1 MLYRTE
7 RHIIDKNNINYNN
20 CKEICHL
27 SKNLYNHVN
36 YILRQSFFNTNKI
49 PSEYEISALLTK
61 DNQVDFR
68 ALPAK
73 VSQQTIKLV
82 FKAWKSF
89 FMALKSY
96 RKDKSK
102 FKSNPKLPKYK
113 SKNGFFVTA
122 FTNQSSMIKNKQI
135 HFSKNILKPI
145 KTKVSRVKQARVVP
159 NSSCFIVEI
168 VYEKDV
174 KETPKTSGSIA
185 SIDLGLN
192 NFITCIDN
200 LGNVPLIINGKG
212 LKSYNRLFNKKK
224 AKLQSLLPLKRFTSN
239 KIRQLE
245 FNRYK
250 FISNFM
256 HQATKMLLNI
266 LLDRKIE
273 TLVIGYNKEWKQ
285 NINLGKK
292 VNQSFVQIPY
302 ISFLQKILYKC
313 EEFGIKVIL
322 TEESYTSK
330 IDHLA
335 NEPLGKRDSYLGKRI
350 YSGLFKSS
358 VGKILNAD
366 VYGALGIMRKVFP
379 EKVLELIRD
388 SGVVYT
394 PVIIN
399 PIKINNYKIFTQ
411 ILSEKI
417 HKKDKYIKKNMKNFM
432 FD

>member
-1 MLYRTE
+1 MLIRTE
-7 RHIIDKNNINYNN
+7 RHIIDKNNINYKN
-20 CKEICHL
+20 CIEICHL
-27 SKNLYNHVN
+27 SKNLYNYVN
-36 YILRQSFFNTNKI
+36 YILRQSFLAIKRL
-49 PSEYEISALLTK
+49 PSEYEITTLLAK

-68 ALPAK
+68 ALPSN
-73 VSQQTIKLV
+73 VSQQTVKLV
-82 FKAWKSF
+82 FKAWRSF

-96 RKDKSK
+96 KKDKSK
-102 FKSNPKLPKYK
+102 FTSNPKLPKYK
-113 SKNGFFVTA
+113 SKNGLYVCA
-122 FTNQSSMIKNKQI
+122 FTYVCSRIKNKKI
-135 HFSKNILKPI
+135 NFVKNILKPI
-145 KTKVSRVKQARVVP
+145 KTKISRLKQVRVIP

-174 KETPKTSGSIA
+174 KETLKTSGSIA

-212 LKSYNRLFNKKK
+212 LKSYNRLYNKKK
-224 AKLQSLLPLKRFTSN
+224 AKLQSLLPLKRYSSN

-250 FISNFM
+250 FVSNFM
-256 HQATKMLLNI
+256 HQASKMLVKI

-273 TLVIGYNKEWKQ
+273 TLIIGYNKEWKQ

-302 ISFLQKILYKC
+302 TSFLQKILYKC
-313 EEFGIKVIL
+313 EEFEIKVIL

-350 YSGLFKSS
+350 YRGLFKSS

-366 VYGALGIMRKVFP
+366 VNGALGIMRKVFP

-388 SGVVYT
+388 SAVVYT
-394 PVIIN
+394 PVILN
-399 PIKINNYKIFTQ
+399 PIRINNYK
-411 ILSEKI
+411 
-417 HKKDKYIKKNMKNFM
+417 
-432 FD
+432 

>member
-1 MLYRTE
+1 MLIRTE
-7 RHIIDKNNINYNN
+7 RHIIDKNNINYKN
-20 CKEICHL
+20 CIEICHL
-27 SKNLYNHVN
+27 SKNLYNYVN
-36 YILRQSFFNTNKI
+36 YILRQSFLATKRL
-49 PSEYEISALLTK
+49 PSEYEITTLLAK

-68 ALPAK
+68 ALPSN
-73 VSQQTIKLV
+73 VSQQTVKLV
-82 FKAWKSF
+82 FKAWRSF
-89 FMALKSY
+89 FKALKSY
-96 RKDKSK
+96 KKDKSR

-113 SKNGFFVTA
+113 SKNGLYVCA
-122 FTNQSSMIKNKQI
+122 FTYVCSRIKNKKI
-135 HFSKNILKPI
+135 NFVKNILKPI
-145 KTKVSRVKQARVVP
+145 KTKVSRVKQVRVVP

-174 KETPKTSGSIA
+174 KETLKTSGSIA

-200 LGNVPLIINGKG
+200 LGNVPFIINGKG

-224 AKLQSLLPLKRFTSN
+224 AKLQSLLPLNRHSSN

-250 FISNFM
+250 FVSNFM
-256 HQATKMLLNI
+256 HQVSKMLLNI

-285 NINLGKK
+285 NINLSKK

-302 ISFLQKILYKC
+302 TSFLQKILYKC
-313 EEFGIKVIL
+313 EEYGVKIIL

-335 NEPLGKRDSYLGKRI
+335 NEPLGKRESYLGKRI
-350 YSGLFKSS
+350 YRGLFKSS

-366 VYGALGIMRKVFP
+366 VNGALGIMRKVFP

-394 PVIIN
+394 PVILN
-399 PIKINNYKIFTQ
+399 PIRINNYK
-411 ILSEKI
+411 
-417 HKKDKYIKKNMKNFM
+417 
-432 FD
+432 

>member
-1 MLYRTE
+1 MLIRTE
-7 RHIIDKNNINYNN
+7 RHIIDKNNTNYNN
-20 CKEICHL
+20 CIEICHL
-27 SKNLYNHVN
+27 SKNLYNYVN
-36 YILRQSFFNTNKI
+36 YILRQSFLATKRL
-49 PSEYEISALLTK
+49 PSENEINKLLAK

-68 ALPAK
+68 ALPSN
-73 VSQQTIKLV
+73 VSQQTVNLV

-89 FMALKSY
+89 FKALKSY

-102 FKSNPKLPKYK
+102 FTSNPKLPKYK
-113 SKNGFFVTA
+113 SKNGLYVCA
-122 FTNQSSMIKNKQI
+122 FTYMCSRIKDNKI
-135 HFSKNILKPI
+135 YFAKNILKPI

-174 KETPKTSGSIA
+174 KETLKTSGSIA

-192 NFITCIDN
+192 NFITYIDN

-224 AKLQSLLPLKRFTSN
+224 AKLQSLLPLNRHSSN

-250 FISNFM
+250 FVSNFM
-256 HQATKMLLNI
+256 HQASKMLLNI
-266 LLDRKIE
+266 LLERKIE

-302 ISFLQKILYKC
+302 TSFLQKILYKC
-313 EEFGIKVIL
+313 EEHGINVIL

-335 NEPLGKRDSYLGKRI
+335 NEPLSKRDTYLGKRI
-350 YSGLFKSS
+350 YRGLFKSS

-366 VYGALGIMRKVFP
+366 VNGALGIMRKVFP
-379 EKVLELIRD
+379 EKVL
-388 SGVVYT
+388 
-394 PVIIN
+394 
-399 PIKINNYKIFTQ
+399 
-411 ILSEKI
+411 
-417 HKKDKYIKKNMKNFM
+417 
-432 FD
+432 

>member
-1 MLYRTE
+1 MLIRTE
-7 RHIIDKNNINYNN
+7 RHIIDKNNTNYNN
-20 CKEICHL
+20 CIEICHL
-27 SKNLYNHVN
+27 SKNLYNYVN
-36 YILRQSFFNTNKI
+36 YILRQSFLATKRS
-49 PSEYEISALLTK
+49 PSENEINKLLAK

-68 ALPAK
+68 ALPSN
-73 VSQQTIKLV
+73 VSQQTVNLV

-89 FMALKSY
+89 FKALKSY

-102 FKSNPKLPKYK
+102 FTSNPKLPKYK
-113 SKNGFFVTA
+113 SKNGLYVCA
-122 FTNQSSMIKNKQI
+122 FTYMCSRIKDNKI
-135 HFSKNILKPI
+135 NFAKNILKPI

-200 LGNVPLIINGKG
+200 LGNNPLIINGKG

-224 AKLQSLLPLKRFTSN
+224 AKLQSLLPLKRYSSN

-250 FISNFM
+250 FVSNFM
-256 HQATKMLLNI
+256 HQTTKMLVKI
-266 LLDRKIE
+266 LLERKIE
-273 TLVIGYNKEWKQ
+273 TLIIGYNKEWKQ

-302 ISFLQKILYKC
+302 TSFLQKILYKC
-313 EEFGIKVIL
+313 EEYGIKVIL

-335 NEPLGKRDSYLGKRI
+335 NEPLTKRDSYLGKRI
-350 YSGLFKSS
+350 HRGLFLSS

-366 VYGALGIMRKVFP
+366 VNGALGIMRKVFP

-394 PVIIN
+394 PIILN
-399 PIKINNYKIFTQ
+399 PIKI
-411 ILSEKI
+411 
-417 HKKDKYIKKNMKNFM
+417 
-432 FD
+432 

>member
-1 MLYRTE
+1 MLIRTE
-7 RHIIDKNNINYNN
+7 RHIIDKNNINYKN
-20 CKEICHL
+20 CIEICHL
-27 SKNLYNHVN
+27 SKNLYNYVN
-36 YILRQSFFNTNKI
+36 YILRQSFLATKRL
-49 PSEYEISALLTK
+49 PSEYEINTLLAK

-68 ALPAK
+68 ALPSN
-73 VSQQTIKLV
+73 VSQQTVKLV

-89 FMALKSY
+89 FKALKSY
-96 RKDKSK
+96 KKDKSK
-102 FKSNPKLPKYK
+102 FNSNPKLPKYK
-113 SKNGFFVTA
+113 SKNGLYVCT
-122 FTNQSSMIKNKQI
+122 FTYVCSRIKNKKI
-135 HFSKNILKPI
+135 NFVKNILKPI
-145 KTKVSRVKQARVVP
+145 KTKVSRLKQVRVVP
-159 NSSCFIVEI
+159 N
-168 VYEKDV
+168 
-174 KETPKTSGSIA
+174 
-185 SIDLGLN
+185 
-192 NFITCIDN
+192 IDN
-200 LGNVPLIINGKG
+200 LGNTPLIINGKG

-250 FISNFM
+250 FISNFI
-256 HQATKMLLNI
+256 HQATKMLVKI

-292 VNQSFVQIPY
+292 ANQSFVQIPY
-302 ISFLQKILYKC
+302 TSFLQKISYKC

-330 IDHLA
+330 IDHLV

-350 YSGLFKSS
+350 YRGLFKSS

-366 VYGALGIMRKVFP
+366 VNGALGIMRKVFH

-399 PIKINNYKIFTQ
+399 PIKINNYK
-411 ILSEKI
+411 
-417 HKKDKYIKKNMKNFM
+417 
-432 FD
+432 

>member
-1 MLYRTE
+1 MLIRTE
-7 RHIIDKNNINYNN
+7 RHIIDKNNINYKN
-20 CKEICHL
+20 CIEICHL
-27 SKNLYNHVN
+27 SKNLYNYVN
-36 YILRQSFFNTNKI
+36 YILRQSFFNTGSI
-49 PSEYEISALLTK
+49 PGEYEINKLLAK
-61 DNQVDFR
+61 ENQPDFR
-68 ALPAK
+68 ALPSN
-73 VSQQTIKLV
+73 VSQLTVNLV

-96 RKDKSK
+96 KKDKSK

-113 SKNGFFVTA
+113 SKNGLYICA
-122 FTNQSSMIKNKQI
+122 FTYNSAKLKDNKIK
-135 HFSKNILKPI
+135 FVKNILKPI
-145 KTKVSRVKQARVVP
+145 KTKVSRLKQVRVVP

-174 KETPKTSGSIA
+174 KETLKTSGSIA

-212 LKSYNRLFNKKK
+212 LKSYNRLYNKKK
-224 AKLQSLLPLKRFTSN
+224 AKLQSLLPLNRHSSN

-250 FISNFM
+250 FVSNFM
-256 HQATKMLLNI
+256 HQASKMLLNI

-273 TLVIGYNKEWKQ
+273 TLIIGYNKEWKQ
-285 NINLGKK
+285 NINLSKK

-302 ISFLQKILYKC
+302 TSFLQKILYKC
-313 EEFGIKVIL
+313 EEYGIKVIL

-335 NEPLGKRDSYLGKRI
+335 NEPLTKRDSYLGKRI
-350 YSGLFKSS
+350 YRGLFKSS

-366 VYGALGIMRKVFP
+366 VNGALGIMRKVFP

-399 PIKINNYKIFTQ
+399 PIKI
-411 ILSEKI
+411 
-417 HKKDKYIKKNMKNFM
+417 
-432 FD
+432 

>member
-1 MLYRTE
+1 MLIRTE
-7 RHIIDKNNINYNN
+7 RHIIDKNNINYKN
-20 CKEICHL
+20 CIEICHL
-27 SKNLYNHVN
+27 SKNLYNYVN
-36 YILRQSFFNTNKI
+36 YILRQSFFNTGSI
-49 PSEYEISALLTK
+49 PGEYEINKLLAK
-61 DNQVDFR
+61 ENQPDFR
-68 ALPAK
+68 ALPSN
-73 VSQQTIKLV
+73 VSQLTVNLV

-96 RKDKSK
+96 KKDKSK

-113 SKNGFFVTA
+113 SKNGLYICA
-122 FTNQSSMIKNKQI
+122 FTYNSAKLKDNKIK
-135 HFSKNILKPI
+135 FVKNILKPI
-145 KTKVSRVKQARVVP
+145 KTKVSRLKQVRVVP

-174 KETPKTSGSIA
+174 KETLKTSGSIA

-212 LKSYNRLFNKKK
+212 LKSYNQLFNKKK
-224 AKLQSLLPLKRFTSN
+224 AKLQSLLPLNRHSSN

-245 FNRYK
+245 FKRYK

-256 HQATKMLLNI
+256 HQATKMLVKI

-273 TLVIGYNKEWKQ
+273 TLIIGYNKEWKQ

-302 ISFLQKILYKC
+302 TSFLQKILYKC
-313 EEFGIKVIL
+313 EEYGIKVIL

-335 NEPLGKRDSYLGKRI
+335 NEPLSKRNSYLGKRI
-350 YSGLFKSS
+350 HRGLFKSS

-366 VYGALGIMRKVFP
+366 VNGALGIMRKVFP

-399 PIKINNYKIFTQ
+399 PIKINNYK
-411 ILSEKI
+411 
-417 HKKDKYIKKNMKNFM
+417 
-432 FD
+432 

>member
-1 MLYRTE
+1 MLIRTE
-7 RHIIDKNNINYNN
+7 RHIIDKNNVNYKN
-20 CKEICHL
+20 CIEICHL
-27 SKNLYNHVN
+27 SKNLYNYVN
-36 YILRQSFFNTNKI
+36 YILRQSFLTTKNL
-49 PSEYEISALLTK
+49 PSENEINTLLAK
-61 DNQVDFR
+61 DNQQDFR
-68 ALPAK
+68 ALPSN
-73 VSQQTIKLV
+73 VSQQTVKLV
-82 FKAWKSF
+82 FKAWRSF

-96 RKDKSK
+96 KKDKSK

-113 SKNGFFVTA
+113 SKNGLYICA
-122 FTNQSSMIKNKQI
+122 FTYNSAKLKDNKIK
-135 HFSKNILKPI
+135 FVKNILKPI
-145 KTKVSRVKQARVVP
+145 KTKVSRLKQVRVVP

-174 KETPKTSGSIA
+174 KETLKTSGSIA

-212 LKSYNRLFNKKK
+212 LKSYNRLYNKKK
-224 AKLQSLLPLKRFTSN
+224 AKLQSLLPLKRYSSN

-250 FISNFM
+250 FVSNFM
-256 HQATKMLLNI
+256 HQASKMLVKI

-273 TLVIGYNKEWKQ
+273 TLIIGYNKEWKQ

-302 ISFLQKILYKC
+302 TSFLQKISYKC
-313 EEFGIKVIL
+313 EEYGIKVIL

-335 NEPLGKRDSYLGKRI
+335 NEPLSKRDSYLGKRI
-350 YSGLFKSS
+350 YRGLFLSS

-366 VYGALGIMRKVFP
+366 VNGALGIMRKVFP

-388 SGVVYT
+388 RGVVYT

-399 PIKINNYKIFTQ
+399 PIKI
-411 ILSEKI
+411 
-417 HKKDKYIKKNMKNFM
+417 
-432 FD
+432 

>member
-1 MLYRTE
+1 MLIRTE
-7 RHIIDKNNINYNN
+7 RHIIDKNNINYKN
-20 CKEICHL
+20 CIEICHL
-27 SKNLYNHVN
+27 SKNLYNYVN
-36 YILRQSFFNTNKI
+36 YILRQSFLATKRL
-49 PSEYEISALLTK
+49 PSENEINKLLAK

-68 ALPAK
+68 ALPSN
-73 VSQQTIKLV
+73 VSQQTVNLV

-89 FMALKSY
+89 FKALKSY

-102 FKSNPKLPKYK
+102 FTSNPKLPKYK
-113 SKNGFFVTA
+113 SKNGLYVCA
-122 FTNQSSMIKNKQI
+122 FTYMCSRIKDNKI
-135 HFSKNILKPI
+135 YFAKNVLKPI

-174 KETPKTSGSIA
+174 KETLKTSGSIA

-200 LGNVPLIINGKG
+200 LGNVPLIINCKG
-212 LKSYNRLFNKKK
+212 LKSYNRLYNKKK
-224 AKLQSLLPLKRFTSN
+224 AKLQSLLPLKRYSSN

-250 FISNFM
+250 FVSNFM
-256 HQATKMLLNI
+256 HQASKMLLNI

-302 ISFLQKILYKC
+302 TSFLQKILYKC
-313 EEFGIKVIL
+313 EEYGINVIL

-335 NEPLGKRDSYLGKRI
+335 NEPLSKRESYLGKRI
-350 YSGLFKSS
+350 YRGLFKSS

-366 VYGALGIMRKVFP
+366 VNGALGIMRKVFH

-394 PVIIN
+394 PIIIN
-399 PIKINNYKIFTQ
+399 PIKI
-411 ILSEKI
+411 
-417 HKKDKYIKKNMKNFM
+417 
-432 FD
+432 

>member
-1 MLYRTE
+1 MLIRTE
-7 RHIIDKNNINYNN
+7 RHIIDKNNINYKN
-20 CKEICHL
+20 CIEICHL
-27 SKNLYNHVN
+27 SKNLYNYVN
-36 YILRQSFFNTNKI
+36 YILRQSFLATKRL
-49 PSEYEISALLTK
+49 PSEYEITTLLAK

-68 ALPAK
+68 ALPSN
-73 VSQQTIKLV
+73 VSQQTVKLV

-89 FMALKSY
+89 FKALKSY
-96 RKDKSK
+96 KKDKSK
-102 FKSNPKLPKYK
+102 FTSNPKLPKYK
-113 SKNGFFVTA
+113 SKNGLYVCA
-122 FTNQSSMIKNKQI
+122 FTYVCSRIKNKKI
-135 HFSKNILKPI
+135 NFVKNILKPI
-145 KTKVSRVKQARVVP
+145 KTKVLRVKQVRVVP
-159 NSSCFIVEI
+159 NSSCFTVEI

-174 KETPKTSGSIA
+174 KETLKTSGSIA

-212 LKSYNRLFNKKK
+212 LKSYDQLFNKKK
-224 AKLQSLLPLKRFTSN
+224 AKLQSLLPLKRYSSN

-245 FNRYK
+245 FKRYK
-250 FISNFM
+250 FVSNFM
-256 HQATKMLLNI
+256 HQVSKMLVKI

-302 ISFLQKILYKC
+302 TSFLQKILYKC
-313 EEFGIKVIL
+313 EEYGIKVIL

-335 NEPLGKRDSYLGKRI
+335 NEPLTKRDSYLGKRI
-350 YSGLFKSS
+350 YRGLFKSS

-366 VYGALGIMRKVFP
+366 VNGALGIMRKVFH

-394 PVIIN
+394 PVILN
-399 PIKINNYKIFTQ
+399 PIRINNYK
-411 ILSEKI
+411 
-417 HKKDKYIKKNMKNFM
+417 
-432 FD
+432 

>member
-1 MLYRTE
+1 MLIRTE

-27 SKNLYNHVN
+27 SKNLYNYVN
-36 YILRQSFFNTNKI
+36 YILRQSFFNTGLI
-49 PSEYEISALLTK
+49 PGEYEINALLAK
-61 DNQVDFR
+61 DNQADFR
-68 ALPAK
+68 ALPSN
-73 VSQQTIKLV
+73 VSQQTVNLV

-89 FMALKSY
+89 FKALKSY

-102 FKSNPKLPKYK
+102 FTSNPKLPKYK
-113 SKNGFFVTA
+113 SKNGLYICEFTYNCSRIKDNKIKFV
-122 FTNQSSMIKNKQI
+122 
-135 HFSKNILKPI
+135 KNILKPI
-145 KTKVSRVKQARVVP
+145 KTKVSRLKQVRVIP

-174 KETPKTSGSIA
+174 KETLKTSGSIA

-212 LKSYNRLFNKKK
+212 LKSYNRLYNKKK
-224 AKLQSLLPLKRFTSN
+224 AKLQSLLPLNRYSSN

-250 FISNFM
+250 FVSNFM
-256 HQATKMLLNI
+256 HQASKMLVNI

-273 TLVIGYNKEWKQ
+273 TLIIGYNKEWKQ
-285 NINLGKK
+285 NVNLSKK

-302 ISFLQKILYKC
+302 TSFLQKISYKC
-313 EEFGIKVIL
+313 EEYGIKVIL

-335 NEPLGKRDSYLGKRI
+335 NEPMSKRDSYLGKRI
-350 YSGLFKSS
+350 YRGLFKSS

-366 VYGALGIMRKVFP
+366 VNGALGIMRKVFP

-388 SGVVYT
+388 RGVVYT

-399 PIKINNYKIFTQ
+399 PIKINNYK
-411 ILSEKI
+411 
-417 HKKDKYIKKNMKNFM
+417 
-432 FD
+432 

>member
-1 MLYRTE
+1 MLIRTE
-7 RHIIDKNNINYNN
+7 RHIIDKNNINYKN
-20 CKEICHL
+20 CIEICHL
-27 SKNLYNHVN
+27 SKNLYNYVN
-36 YILRQSFFNTNKI
+36 YILRQSFFNTGSI
-49 PSEYEISALLTK
+49 PGEYEINKLLAK
-61 DNQVDFR
+61 ENQPDFR
-68 ALPAK
+68 ALPSN
-73 VSQQTIKLV
+73 VSQLTVNLV

-96 RKDKSK
+96 KKDKSK

-113 SKNGFFVTA
+113 SKNGLYICA
-122 FTNQSSMIKNKQI
+122 FTYNSAKLKDNKIK
-135 HFSKNILKPI
+135 FVKNILKPI
-145 KTKVSRVKQARVVP
+145 KTKVSRLKQVRVVP

-174 KETPKTSGSIA
+174 NETLKTSGSIA

-200 LGNVPLIINGKG
+200 LGNIPLIINGKG
-212 LKSYNRLFNKKK
+212 LKSYNQLFNKKK
-224 AKLQSLLPLKRFTSN
+224 AKLQSLLPLKRYSSN

-250 FISNFM
+250 FVSNFM
-256 HQATKMLLNI
+256 HQVSKMLLNI
-266 LLDRKIE
+266 LLERKIE
-273 TLVIGYNKEWKQ
+273 TLIIGYNKEWKQ

-302 ISFLQKILYKC
+302 TSFLQKISYKC
-313 EEFGIKVIL
+313 EEYGIKVIL

-335 NEPLGKRDSYLGKRI
+335 NEPLTKRDSYLGKRI
-350 YSGLFKSS
+350 YRGLFKSS

-366 VYGALGIMRKVFP
+366 VNGALGIMRKVFP

-399 PIKINNYKIFTQ
+399 PIKINNYK
-411 ILSEKI
+411 
-417 HKKDKYIKKNMKNFM
+417 
-432 FD
+432 

>member
-1 MLYRTE
+1 MLIRSE
-7 RHIIDKNNINYNN
+7 RHIIDKNNVNYKN
-20 CKEICHL
+20 CIEICHL
-27 SKNLYNHVN
+27 SKNLYNYVN
-36 YILRQSFFNTNKI
+36 YILRQSFFNTGLI
-49 PSEYEISALLTK
+49 PGEYEISSLLAK
-61 DNQVDFR
+61 NNQVDFR
-68 ALPAK
+68 ALPSA
-73 VSQQTIKLV
+73 VSQQTVKLV
-82 FKAWKSF
+82 FKAWRSF

-96 RKDKSK
+96 KKDKSK
-102 FKSNPKLPKYK
+102 FTSNPKLPKYK
-113 SKNGFFVTA
+113 SKNGLYVCA
-122 FTNQSSMIKNKQI
+122 FTYNSARLKDNKIK
-135 HFSKNILKPI
+135 FVKNILKPI
-145 KTKVSRVKQARVVP
+145 KTKVSRVKQVRVVP

-174 KETPKTSGSIA
+174 NETLKTSGSIA

-212 LKSYNRLFNKKK
+212 LKSYNRLYNKKK
-224 AKLQSLLPLKRFTSN
+224 AKLQSLLPLKRYSSN

-250 FISNFM
+250 FVSNFM
-256 HQATKMLLNI
+256 HQASKMLLNI
-266 LLDRKIE
+266 LLERKIE

-285 NINLGKK
+285 NINLSKK

-313 EEFGIKVIL
+313 EEYGVKIIL

-335 NEPLGKRDSYLGKRI
+335 NEPLSKRESYLGKRI
-350 YSGLFKSS
+350 YRGLFKSS

-366 VYGALGIMRKVFP
+366 VNGALGIMRKVFHD
-379 EKVLELIRD
+379 KVLELIMD

-394 PVIIN
+394 PVILN
-399 PIKINNYKIFTQ
+399 PIKI
-411 ILSEKI
+411 
-417 HKKDKYIKKNMKNFM
+417 
-432 FD
+432 

>member
-1 MLYRTE
+1 MLIRTE
-7 RHIIDKNNINYNN
+7 RHIIDKNNINYKN
-20 CKEICHL
+20 CIEICHL
-27 SKNLYNHVN
+27 SKNLYNYVN
-36 YILRQSFFNTNKI
+36 YILRQSFFNTGSI
-49 PSEYEISALLTK
+49 PGEYEINKLLAK
-61 DNQVDFR
+61 ENQPDFR
-68 ALPAK
+68 ALPSN
-73 VSQQTIKLV
+73 VSQLTVNLV

-96 RKDKSK
+96 KKDKSK

-113 SKNGFFVTA
+113 SKNGLYICA
-122 FTNQSSMIKNKQI
+122 FTYNSAKLKDNKIK
-135 HFSKNILKPI
+135 FVKNILKPI
-145 KTKVSRVKQARVVP
+145 KTKVSRLKQVRVVP
-159 NSSCFIVEI
+159 NCSCFIVEI

-174 KETPKTSGSIA
+174 KETLKTSGSIA

-212 LKSYNRLFNKKK
+212 LKSYNRLYNKKK
-224 AKLQSLLPLKRFTSN
+224 AKLQSLLPLNRYSSN
-239 KIRQLE
+239 KIRRLE

-250 FISNFM
+250 FVSNFM
-256 HQATKMLLNI
+256 HQASKMLLNI
-266 LLDRKIE
+266 LLERKIE
-273 TLVIGYNKEWKQ
+273 TLIIGYNKEWKQ

-302 ISFLQKILYKC
+302 TSFLQKISYKC
-313 EEFGIKVIL
+313 EEYGIKVIL

-335 NEPLGKRDSYLGKRI
+335 NEPLSKRDSYLGKRI
-350 YSGLFKSS
+350 YRGLFKSG

-366 VYGALGIMRKVFP
+366 VNGALGIMRKVFP

-388 SGVVYT
+388 SGAVYT

-399 PIKINNYKIFTQ
+399 PIKINNYK
-411 ILSEKI
+411 
-417 HKKDKYIKKNMKNFM
+417 
-432 FD
+432 

>member
-1 MLYRTE
+1 MLIRTE
-7 RHIIDKNNINYNN
+7 RHIIDKNNTNYNN
-20 CKEICHL
+20 CIEICHL
-27 SKNLYNHVN
+27 SKNLYNYVN
-36 YILRQSFFNTNKI
+36 YILRQSFLATKRL
-49 PSEYEISALLTK
+49 PSENEINKLLAK

-68 ALPAK
+68 ALPSN
-73 VSQQTIKLV
+73 VSQQTVNLV

-89 FMALKSY
+89 FKALKSY

-102 FKSNPKLPKYK
+102 FTSNPKLPKYK
-113 SKNGFFVTA
+113 SKNGLYVCA
-122 FTNQSSMIKNKQI
+122 FTYMCSRIKDNKI
-135 HFSKNILKPI
+135 YFAKNILKPI

-174 KETPKTSGSIA
+174 NETPKTSGSIA

-200 LGNVPLIINGKG
+200 LGNTPLIINGKG

-224 AKLQSLLPLKRFTSN
+224 AKLQSLLPLNRHSSN

-250 FISNFM
+250 FVSNFM
-256 HQATKMLLNI
+256 HQASKMLLNI
-266 LLDRKIE
+266 LLERKIE

-302 ISFLQKILYKC
+302 TSFLQKILYKC
-313 EEFGIKVIL
+313 EEHGINVIL

-335 NEPLGKRDSYLGKRI
+335 NEPLSKRDTYLGKRI
-350 YSGLFKSS
+350 YRGLFKSS

-366 VYGALGIMRKVFP
+366 VNGALGIMRKVFP

-399 PIKINNYKIFTQ
+399 PIKI
-411 ILSEKI
+411 
-417 HKKDKYIKKNMKNFM
+417 
-432 FD
+432 

>member
-1 MLYRTE
+1 MLSRTE
-7 RHIIDKNNINYNN
+7 RHIIDKNNINYKN
-20 CKEICHL
+20 CIEICHL
-27 SKNLYNHVN
+27 SKNLYNYVN
-36 YILRQSFFNTNKI
+36 FILRQSFLATKNL
-49 PSEYEISALLTK
+49 PSENEINTLLAK

-68 ALPAK
+68 ALPSN
-73 VSQQTIKLV
+73 VSQQTVKLV
-82 FKAWKSF
+82 FKAWASF
-89 FMALKSY
+89 LKALKSY
-96 RKDKSK
+96 RKDKSR
-102 FKSNPKLPKYK
+102 FTSNPKLPKYK
-113 SKNGFFVTA
+113 SKNGLYVCA
-122 FTNQSSMIKNKQI
+122 FTYMSARLKDNKI
-135 HFSKNILKPI
+135 NFVKNILKPI
-145 KTKVSRVKQARVVP
+145 KTKVSRVKQARVIP

-174 KETPKTSGSIA
+174 NETLKTSGSIA

-212 LKSYNRLFNKKK
+212 LKSYNQNFNKKK
-224 AKLQSLLPLKRFTSN
+224 AKLQSLLPLNRHSSN

-250 FISNFM
+250 FVSNFM
-256 HQATKMLLNI
+256 HQASKMLLNI
-266 LLDRKIE
+266 LLERKIE

-302 ISFLQKILYKC
+302 TSFLQKISYKC
-313 EEFGIKVIL
+313 EEYGVKIIL

-335 NEPLGKRDSYLGKRI
+335 NEPLSKKESYLGKRI
-350 YSGLFKSS
+350 YRGLFKSS

-366 VYGALGIMRKVFP
+366 VNGALGIMRKVFP

-399 PIKINNYKIFTQ
+399 PIKINNYKVFA
-411 ILSEKI
+411 
-417 HKKDKYIKKNMKNFM
+417 
-432 FD
+432 

>member
-1 MLYRTE
+1 MLIRTE
-7 RHIIDKNNINYNN
+7 RHIIDKNNINYKN
-20 CKEICHL
+20 CIEICHL
-27 SKNLYNHVN
+27 SKNLYNYVN
-36 YILRQSFFNTNKI
+36 YILRQSFLATKRL
-49 PSEYEISALLTK
+49 PSEYEITTLLAK

-68 ALPAK
+68 ALPSN
-73 VSQQTIKLV
+73 VSQQTVKLV

-89 FMALKSY
+89 FKALKSY
-96 RKDKSK
+96 KKDKSK
-102 FKSNPKLPKYK
+102 FNSNPKLPKYK
-113 SKNGFFVTA
+113 SKNGLYVCA
-122 FTNQSSMIKNKQI
+122 FTYVCSRIKNKKI
-135 HFSKNILKPI
+135 NFVKNILKPI
-145 KTKVSRVKQARVVP
+145 KTKISRVKQARVVP

-174 KETPKTSGSIA
+174 KETLKTSGSIA

-200 LGNVPLIINGKG
+200 LGNVPLIINCKG
-212 LKSYNRLFNKKK
+212 LKSYNRLYNKKK
-224 AKLQSLLPLKRFTSN
+224 AKLQSLLPLKRYSSN

-250 FISNFM
+250 FVSNFM
-256 HQATKMLLNI
+256 HQASKMLLNI

-302 ISFLQKILYKC
+302 TSFLQKILYKC
-313 EEFGIKVIL
+313 EEYGINVIL

-335 NEPLGKRDSYLGKRI
+335 NEPLSKRESYLGKRI
-350 YSGLFKSS
+350 YRGLFKSS

-366 VYGALGIMRKVFP
+366 VNGALGIMRKVFH

-394 PVIIN
+394 PIIIN
-399 PIKINNYKIFTQ
+399 PIKINNYK
-411 ILSEKI
+411 
-417 HKKDKYIKKNMKNFM
+417 
-432 FD
+432 

>member
-1 MLYRTE
+1 MLIRTE
-7 RHIIDKNNINYNN
+7 RHIIDKNNINYKN
-20 CKEICHL
+20 CIEICHL
-27 SKNLYNHVN
+27 SKNLYNYVN
-36 YILRQSFFNTNKI
+36 YILRQSFFETKRL
-49 PSEYEISALLTK
+49 PSEYEISTLLAK
-61 DNQVDFR
+61 DNQQDFR
-68 ALPAK
+68 ALPSN
-73 VSQQTIKLV
+73 VSQQTVKLV

-89 FMALKSY
+89 FKALKSY

-102 FKSNPKLPKYK
+102 FTSNPKLPKYK
-113 SKNGFFVTA
+113 SKNGLYVCV
-122 FTNQSSMIKNKQI
+122 FTYNCSRIKDNKI
-135 HFSKNILKPI
+135 YFAKNILKPI
-145 KTKVSRVKQARVVP
+145 KTKVSRVKQVRVIP

-174 KETPKTSGSIA
+174 KETLKTSGSIA

-212 LKSYNRLFNKKK
+212 LKSYNQNFNKKK
-224 AKLQSLLPLKRFTSN
+224 AKLQSLLPLNRHSSN

-250 FISNFM
+250 FISNYM
-256 HQATKMLLNI
+256 HQASKMLLNI
-266 LLDRKIE
+266 LLERKIE

-285 NINLGKK
+285 NINLSKK

-302 ISFLQKILYKC
+302 TSFLEKILYKC
-313 EEFGIKVIL
+313 EEYGIKVIL

-335 NEPLGKRDSYLGKRI
+335 NEPMSKRDSYLGKRI
-350 YSGLFKSS
+350 YRGLFKSS

-366 VYGALGIMRKVFP
+366 VNGALGIMRKVFP

-388 SGVVYT
+388 RGVVYT
-394 PVIIN
+394 PVILN
-399 PIKINNYKIFTQ
+399 PIRINNYK
-411 ILSEKI
+411 
-417 HKKDKYIKKNMKNFM
+417 
-432 FD
+432 